1 MDRGRHSSTLIRPFR
16 ECLGELGVQL
26 RPIRWSIVLRVL
38 LGVVEVGAS
47 LCVVWLS
54 KQLVDTV
61 SSPAGDPVFP
71 VVMAL
76 AGVMLVQILCSVSSR
91 YLEGRSA
98 VIASN
103 STRTRLFGNVME
115 SAWKGSDRMHSGDSV
130 SRIQEDVRVCSDF
143 VNSTFPSSA
152 VTIVQLIGAAAFLL
166 VLQPDMAWILL
177 LVTPVAV
184 VASRLFFRR
193 MRSLSIE
200 IRETEA
206 GVQQLVQENI
216 QHRVLVKMLGNN
228 SEVLEK
234 LGILQ
239 RDVLDKTVL
248 RLNYS
253 TVSRLLMHLGF
264 TGGYLFVFVWGALGI
279 RSGAVTY
286 GMLVAFLQLVGQVQ
300 RPVAELA
307 RQIPS
312 FIRSLSSADRLLDL
326 EVLQREDRSDPV
338 LIPGAPG
345 IRVEDVSFSYPGAET
360 PVLQSFSC
368 QFLPGTMTVVLGP
381 TGVGKSTLIRLVM
394 ALFQPDSGSVT
405 LFDPMSGKQ
414 YPSSP
419 RTRCNFMYV
428 PQGNSLMSGTIR
440 ENLLSANPEASDEE
454 LRAALFDAAGEFVF
468 DLPQALDTPC
478 FEAGGGLSEGQAQR
492 IAVARS
498 LLRPGGILVLDEAS
512 SSLDAQTEQ
521 TMLSRIFESRRG
533 KKTIICIT
541 HREAACAYADDT
553 LYIS

>member
-1 MDRGRHSSTLIRPFR
+1 M
-16 ECLGELGVQL
+16 
-26 RPIRWSIVLRVL
+26 
-38 LGVVEVGAS
+38 
-47 LCVVWLS
+47 
-54 KQLVDTV
+54 
-61 SSPAGDPVFP
+61 
-71 VVMAL
+71 
-76 AGVMLVQILCSVSSR
+76 SSR

-143 VNSTFPSSA
+143 VSSTFPSSA

-368 QFLPGTMTVVLGP
+368 QFLPGTLSSVL
-381 TGVGKSTLIRLVM
+381 
-394 ALFQPDSGSVT
+394 
-405 LFDPMSGKQ
+405 
-414 YPSSP
+414 
-419 RTRCNFMYV
+419 
-428 PQGNSLMSGTIR
+428 
-440 ENLLSANPEASDEE
+440 PE
-454 LRAALFDAAGEFVF
+454 
-468 DLPQALDTPC
+468 
-478 FEAGGGLSEGQAQR
+478 
-492 IAVARS
+492 
-498 LLRPGGILVLDEAS
+498 
-512 SSLDAQTEQ
+512 
-521 TMLSRIFESRRG
+521 
-533 KKTIICIT
+533 
-541 HREAACAYADDT
+541 
-553 LYIS
+553 